1 LWKQVILA
9 ANLIWRTTGVQ
20 PTASQIRITL
30 KAEFP
35 IKSIQQAIETDEF
48 AVEMNRCGI
57 PWHTDLAALDQR
69 QMAALI
75 EVSNPLNTT
84 PLAQKLAKLQIS
96 QHEWTAWKKNPTF
109 QQKLNQ
115 LTFELS
121 ENYRPEIDALV
132 MARSL
137 EGNLSYITYMDARNK
152 ALNEELTQA
161 SYNQKIKIFLAS
173 VFEALSEELSDNPEL
188 LGRVASRLNQIQSQ
202 RELPA

>member
-1 LWKQVILA
+1 
-9 ANLIWRTTGVQ
+9 
-20 PTASQIRITL
+20 L

-35 IKSIQQAIETDEF
+35 LKSIAQAIETDEF

-57 PWHTDLAALDQR
+57 PWHTDLAALDSR

-84 PLAQKLAKLQIS
+84 PLNQKLTKLGVT

-115 LTFELS
+115 LTFELA

-137 EGNLSYITYMDARNK
+137 EGNLSYISYMDARNK

-161 SYNQKIKIFLAS
+161 SYNQKIKVFLAS
-173 VFEALSEELSDNPEL
+173 VFNALSEELADQPEL
-188 LGRVASRLNQIQSQ
+188 LAKVASRLNSIQALNQ
-202 RELPA
+202 GAPQ